1 MGLDLQNDYDKAKS
15 KISAY
20 KTTVE
25 TKKTKVLEKKE
36 NATTSLDKKKSDVI
50 KQISEIENKSKEFV
64 NKQKNDRLCSNCTFG
79 IIASNSRFHRLHP
92 IFWES
97 HDQCAFGLRIDHT
110 SGSIHH
116 ASTQLL

>member
-36 NATTSLDKKKSDVI
+36 NATTSLDKKKSDV
-50 KQISEIENKSKEFV
+50 KQ
-64 NKQKNDRLCSNCTFG
+64 
-79 IIASNSRFHRLHP
+79 H
-92 IFWES
+92 
-97 HDQCAFGLRIDHT
+97 
-110 SGSIHH
+110 
-116 ASTQLL
+116 